1 MPLTKFALA
10 LKKNY
15 MKIFLTKARPS
26 KPISH
31 LSTIPTSV
39 SGSGTVSALSHI
51 ERRNNMHCFSIWPE
65 QSRPHVKRLV
75 YMYFTLTSVQ
85 NQFVP
90 FLFISRRPSW
100 LLYPTNC
107 YWLSNKLK
115 ECSWTSQLEKIF
127 ERPVVLALFVF
138 KQTILENLLFEGEIF
153 FESISKRES
162 FVILLARYFFYGF
175 PL

>member
-1 MPLTKFALA
+1 M
-10 LKKNY
+10 
-15 MKIFLTKARPS
+15 FLTKARPS
-26 KPISH
+26 KPISY

-39 SGSGTVSALSHI
+39 SGSGTVSALSHS

-65 QSRPHVKRLV
+65 QSRPHLKRLV

-90 FLFISRRPSW
+90 FLFMSRRPSW
-100 LLYPTNC
+100 LLSPTNC

-115 ECSWTSQLEKIF
+115 ECSCTSQLESYF
-127 ERPVVLALFVF
+127 WTPSRLSFVCF
-138 KQTILENLLFEGEIF
+138 QGTDSRKTWKWHHLLFEGER
-153 FESISKRES
+153 FEWGTGNLSKRKPLRWRIFKS
-162 FVILLARYFFYGF
+162 RNLLNLFQSGN